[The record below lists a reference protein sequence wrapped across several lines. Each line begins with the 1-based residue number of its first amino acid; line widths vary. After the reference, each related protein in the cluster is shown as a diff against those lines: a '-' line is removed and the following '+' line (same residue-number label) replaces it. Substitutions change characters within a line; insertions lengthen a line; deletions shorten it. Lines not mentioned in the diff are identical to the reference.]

1 MKLNR
6 NQINIFNFYINI
18 LINLVFVIEKVNYLD
33 SIFDFLRFHLHI
45 CFFIFE
51 TIIEYY
57 LMLNNFHSLIKIVTS
72 IIKLDR

>member
-1 MKLNR
+1 MKLDR

-33 SIFDFLRFHLHI
+33 SIFDFLKD
-45 CFFIFE
+45 FIYTFVSLYL
-51 TIIEYY
+51 IIEYY